1 MIWTSATLI
10 GALVG
15 AITAKR
21 RGGRK
26 LDMAHYAAGYAIAF
40 FLVGMGI
47 SVYLDRLG

>member
-1 MIWTSATLI
+1 MIWTSALVI
-10 GALVG
+10 GAIVG
-15 AITAKR
+15 AVTAKR

-40 FLVGMGI
+40 FLIGLAI